1 MEEKNT
7 TMGTTET
14 MEDYKEALEA
24 SYRRI
29 RPGDIVTGTVI
40 DVNDQ
45 NVTIDFNY
53 YAPGRIPVTELSDDP
68 TYHVLENVAV
78 GDTLTATVVKTDDGA
93 GNMLLSCKDAVEELA
108 WDKLQEAQKTKK
120 VYHVK
125 VAGAVNGGCVAYV
138 EGVRGFIPAS
148 KLALEYVEEPA
159 DYLNKELD
167 VQVISV
173 DEGAKRVVLSAKE
186 LLLAKVME
194 EKNKKINK
202 YTVGTVMEGT
212 VEQLKDYG
220 AFVNIG
226 DGITGLV
233 HISQISD
240 RRLKHP
246 SQVLKEGDKVK
257 VKIIKIENNKI
268 SLSIREA
275 AELTSREVEEDG
287 PAEYEDNGAAATGL
301 GALLKGFKLN

>member
-138 EGVRGFIPAS
+138 EGVLRIHPGIKACIRICRGA
-148 KLALEYVEEPA
+148 
-159 DYLNKELD
+159 
-167 VQVISV
+167 
-173 DEGAKRVVLSAKE
+173 GR
-186 LLLAKVME
+186 
-194 EKNKKINK
+194 
-202 YTVGTVMEGT
+202 
-212 VEQLKDYG
+212 
-220 AFVNIG
+220 
-226 DGITGLV
+226 
-233 HISQISD
+233 
-240 RRLKHP
+240 
-246 SQVLKEGDKVK
+246 
-257 VKIIKIENNKI
+257 
-268 SLSIREA
+268 
-275 AELTSREVEEDG
+275 
-287 PAEYEDNGAAATGL
+287 
-301 GALLKGFKLN
+301 LLK